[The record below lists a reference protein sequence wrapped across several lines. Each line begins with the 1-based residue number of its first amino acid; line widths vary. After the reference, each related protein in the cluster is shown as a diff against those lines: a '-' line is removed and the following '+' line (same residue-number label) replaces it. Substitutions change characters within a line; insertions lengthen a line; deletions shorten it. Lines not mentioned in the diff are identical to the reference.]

1 MNDIITGAQT
11 FSTYGLYAVSVALVA
26 VVIFLYKKVNELEK
40 ELRTT
45 IKQNADDNNKI
56 HVQMASENA
65 RLIAQTSEALK
76 DNTKAFIDFQEA
88 LNSLKV
94 TVQMLLERVKG

>member
-45 IKQNADDNNKI
+45 IKTNADESTKL
-56 HVQMASENA
+56 HVQMASENSK
-65 RLIAQTSEALK
+65 LLAQTSEALK
-76 DNTKAFIDFQEA
+76 DNTKAFLDFQEA
-88 LNSLKV
+88 LNSLRV
-94 TVQMLLERVKG
+94 TVQLLLERMKV